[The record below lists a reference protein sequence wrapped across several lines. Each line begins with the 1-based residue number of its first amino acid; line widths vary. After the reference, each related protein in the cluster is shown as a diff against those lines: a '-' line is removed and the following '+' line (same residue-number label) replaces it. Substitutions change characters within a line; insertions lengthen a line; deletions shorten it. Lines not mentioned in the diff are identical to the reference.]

1 VKLWLLRH
9 GEAEIRAADDAARK
23 LTQRGREQIGVMG
36 ALLRG
41 QPLSAVYAS
50 PYVRAQQS
58 ARLLGLPASLEL
70 ITVPWLVPETD
81 PLKVLRE
88 LDEQPAILL
97 VAHQPLLGELA
108 GLLVN
113 GHRQQPMALGTA
125 NLVELEGEALAAGLM
140 NLAAVHRPG
149 C

>member
-1 VKLWLLRH
+1 MQA
-9 GEAEIRAADDAARK
+9 GDDAARE
-23 LTQRGREQIGVMG
+23 LTNRGRQQIAAIG
-36 ALLRG
+36 ALLRK

-58 ARLLGLPASLEL
+58 ARLLSLTGSPEL

-81 PLKVLRE
+81 PLEVLRQ
-88 LDEQPAILL
+88 LDGDQAAILL

-108 GLLVN
+108 GLLIN
-113 GHRQQPMALGTA
+113 GHRQQPMPLGTA

-140 NLAAVHRPG
+140 SLKTVHRPD

>member
-1 VKLWLLRH
+1 MQAGNDAVRELTERGRQQIAVIGTLLR
-9 GEAEIRAADDAARK
+9 E
-23 LTQRGREQIGVMG
+23 
-36 ALLRG
+36 

-58 ARLLGLPASLEL
+58 ARLLGLARTPEL
-70 ITVPWLVPETD
+70 ITVPWLVPDTD
-81 PLKVLRE
+81 PLEVLRE

-113 GHRQQPMALGTA
+113 GHRQQPLALGTA
-125 NLVELEGEALAAGLM
+125 NLVELEGEVLATGLM
-140 NLAAVHRPG
+140 HLTAVHRPG